1 MCEEQSPELTVPEFW
16 FGWCYL
22 VVMSL
27 AALANSVLITI
38 FCVKKRYQRSYNLA
52 YLNLAVTDAM
62 AALFGATFRG
72 PGTIFG
78 SISDPEFN
86 VQS

>member
-1 MCEEQSPELTVPEFW
+1 MCTERGAESSRPEFW

-27 AALANSVLITI
+27 AALANSVLITL
-38 FCVKKRYQRSYNLA
+38 FCFKRRYQRSYNLA

-72 PGTIFG
+72 PG
-78 SISDPEFN
+78 
-86 VQS
+86 